1 MELVA
6 ILFGLLLLWAV
17 TRRRAAAPV
26 QDEQHEA
33 AAPTRR
39 RRTTTR
45 RKPLKKCSYCGKA
58 IRGVAATVLGN
69 PTHGKC
75 AAEISDHVGRNGW

>member
-1 MELVA
+1 MELIA
-6 ILFGLLLLWAV
+6 ILFGLLLLWAL
-17 TRRRAAAPV
+17 TRRSAAAPV
-26 QDEQHEA
+26 QQEQEA

-45 RKPLKKCSYCGKA
+45 RKPLKTCSYCGKA
-58 IRGVAATVLGN
+58 IRDRASNVLGN

>member
-1 MELVA
+1 MELAAIVFGI
-6 ILFGLLLLWAV
+6 ILFWAL
-17 TRRRAAAPV
+17 TRRRSAPV
-26 QDEQHEA
+26 QQQEQPEA
-33 AAPTRR
+33 AVPTRR

-45 RKPLKKCSYCGKA
+45 RKKLKTCSYCGKA